1 MLFSQV
7 KAGEE
12 AFVVDLPVE
21 PTPTV
26 TMDKRQVSLLEILQ
40 ELEKQTGIFFSY
52 ESSLLDEFPKI
63 SFKAQDES
71 LSYYLPADRADRD
84 TETEAA
90 AVYDQWLCPRFGV
103 V

>member
-1 MLFSQV
+1 MERIWILLTGLLMLFSQV

-26 TMDKRQVSLLEILQ
+26 TMDTGRIAFLLP
-40 ELEKQTGIFFSY
+40 EKIIFHLTS
-52 ESSLLDEFPKI
+52 
-63 SFKAQDES
+63 
-71 LSYYLPADRADRD
+71 YLPADRADRD